1 MNRLPPDRVPPPPAG
16 YQPAVPFRYPRLSL
30 QIAALI
36 VLALTSPLFL
46 LLVSVLHRQAARM
59 PFVLVSGPLDLLP
72 VAVTVLATALFHEG
86 IHGVAYRL
94 LGYRVTFGLSKH
106 LLAAY
111 AAAFDQ
117 WQTRP
122 HNLIVALAPLVLL
135 TGILLPLLAVRSRA
149 VVLVALAALMM
160 NTAGAAGDLYLAGRL
175 LRMPHGTL
183 LYDMDDETMWVYS
196 PQ

>member
-1 MNRLPPDRVPPPPAG
+1 MDNLPPDRVPPPPAS
-16 YQPAVPFRYPRLSL
+16 YHPAMPFQYPKVKL

-36 VLALTSPLFL
+36 VLALTTPLFL
-46 LLVSVLHRQAARM
+46 LLVRVLHRQAARQ

-72 VAVTVLATALFHEG
+72 VAVTVLATALIHEG

-111 AAAFDQ
+111 AAALDQ

-149 VVLVALAALMM
+149 VVLMALAALMM
-160 NTAGAAGDLYLAGRL
+160 NTAGAVGDLYLAGRL
-175 LRMPHGTL
+175 LRMPRGTL
-183 LYDMDDETMWVYS
+183 LYDKDDRTMLVYR
-196 PQ
+196 PE